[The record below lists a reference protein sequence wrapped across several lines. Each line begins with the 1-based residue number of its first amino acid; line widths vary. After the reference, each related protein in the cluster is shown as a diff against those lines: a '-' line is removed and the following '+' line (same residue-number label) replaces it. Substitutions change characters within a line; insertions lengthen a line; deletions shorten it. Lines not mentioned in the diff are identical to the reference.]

1 MAFSAVTASSP
12 PSLLSSWT
20 SSTAFT
26 GGAPS
31 LITSHLSI
39 PEGGDFDFLHSVAR
53 FIERER
59 ARGRGKWS
67 GWMATDWLRLHV
79 ALLSVSYR
87 GAEVAATAILSQQW
101 LSPTLTA
108 EAGHFSGGDAF
119 SRVRVLTKSPY
130 LDPGLIRGFAYEY
143 QAAYA
148 GLEWGSRSFALS
160 ASVGLTRVENTY
172 QNLAG
177 AAAAA
182 SNPQA
187 AIQVTRSADI
197 GPAAKLALLI
207 RM

>member
-1 MAFSAVTASSP
+1 MALSAVTASSP
-12 PSLLSSWT
+12 PSLLGSWT
-20 SSTAFT
+20 SSTS
-26 GGAPS
+26 GAPS
-31 LITSHLSI
+31 LITSYLRV
-39 PEGGDFDFLHSVAR
+39 PEVGDFDLLHSVTR
-53 FIERER
+53 LIERER

-79 ALLSVSYR
+79 APLGVSYR

-108 EAGHFSGGDAF
+108 EVGHHSGGDAF

-148 GLEWGSRSFALS
+148 GLEWGSRNFALS
-160 ASVGLTRVENTY
+160 ASVGLTHVENTY
-172 QNLAG
+172 QNIPG

-182 SNPQA
+182 SNPLA
-187 AIQVTRSADI
+187 AIQSSRSADI

>member
-1 MAFSAVTASSP
+1 MALSAVTSSSP
-12 PSLLSSWT
+12 PSLQSSWT
-20 SSTAFT
+20 STPAFT
-26 GGAPS
+26 SGPPS
-31 LITSHLSI
+31 LITSYLRI
-39 PEGGDFDFLHSVAR
+39 PESGHFDFLHSVAR

-67 GWMATDWLRLHV
+67 GWMATDWLRLQV
-79 ALLSVSYR
+79 ALLGASYR
-87 GAEVAATAILSQQW
+87 GAEVAATALLSQQW

-108 EAGHFSGGDAF
+108 EAGHFSGGGAF

-130 LDPGLIRGFAYEY
+130 PGPGPIRGFTYEY

-172 QNLAG
+172 QNIPG

-182 SNPQA
+182 SNPLA
-187 AIQVTRSADI
+187 AIQATRSADI

>member
-1 MAFSAVTASSP
+1 
-12 PSLLSSWT
+12 
-20 SSTAFT
+20 
-26 GGAPS
+26 
-31 LITSHLSI
+31 
-39 PEGGDFDFLHSVAR
+39 
-53 FIERER
+53 
-59 ARGRGKWS
+59 
-67 GWMATDWLRLHV
+67 MATDWLRLYV
-79 ALLSVSYR
+79 APLGVSYR
-87 GAEVAATAILSQQW
+87 GAEIAATAILSQQW
-101 LSPTLTA
+101 LSPTLAA

-130 LDPGLIRGFAYEY
+130 LDPGLIRGFVYEY

-172 QNLAG
+172 QSIPG

-182 SNPQA
+182 SNPQPA
-187 AIQVTRSADI
+187 VQSTRSADI

>member
-1 MAFSAVTASSP
+1 MALSAVTASSP
-12 PSLLSSWT
+12 PSLLGSLT

-26 GGAPS
+26 GDPPS
-31 LITSHLSI
+31 LITSHLRI
-39 PEGGDFDFLHSVAR
+39 PEVGDFDFLHSMAR
-53 FIERER
+53 LIERER
-59 ARGRGKWS
+59 ARGRGKWN
-67 GWMATDWLRLHV
+67 GWMVTDWLRLHV
-79 ALLSVSYR
+79 ALLGFSYR

-108 EAGHFSGGDAF
+108 EAGHFTGGDAF

-148 GLEWGSRSFALS
+148 GLEWGSRNFALS
-160 ASVGLTRVENTY
+160 ASVGLTHVENTY
-172 QNLAG
+172 QNIPG

-182 SNPQA
+182 SNPLA
-187 AIQVTRSADI
+187 AIQSSRSADI